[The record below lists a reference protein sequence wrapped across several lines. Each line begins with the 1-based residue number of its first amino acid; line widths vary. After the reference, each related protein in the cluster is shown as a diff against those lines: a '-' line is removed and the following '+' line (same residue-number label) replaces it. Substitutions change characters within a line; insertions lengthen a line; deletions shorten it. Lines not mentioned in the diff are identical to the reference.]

1 MQASRGRGHSPSPT
15 FKMIPK
21 IKFCG
26 LKRPEEVRW
35 AEEMKAEFIGFN
47 LYPKSPRYVSPAE
60 LKKLAGE
67 VKTARKVLVFVNS
80 DLKEI
85 GQAAKESDADLI
97 QLHGDETPLFCSQ
110 VKAITG
116 CPIIKAF
123 RLAAESDL
131 KPLEKYLNST
141 DYFLLDTKSE
151 GFYGGIGRAFSWTL
165 AVKAKNLGK
174 PIFLAGGLTFENVIE
189 AYRRVLPFAVD
200 VASGVEEKAGVKN
213 KEKMALFIQKVRI
226 GK

>member
-1 MQASRGRGHSPSPT
+1 M
-15 FKMIPK
+15 
-21 IKFCG
+21 
-26 LKRPEEVRW
+26 KRPEEVGW
-35 AEEMKAEFIGFN
+35 AEELKADFIGFN
-47 LYPKSPRYVSPAE
+47 LYPKSPRCVSPAE

-80 DLKEI
+80 GLKEI

-110 VKAITG
+110 VRTITG

-123 RLAAESDL
+123 RLAAEADL
-131 KPLEKYLNST
+131 KPLEKYLDSA
-141 DYFLLDTKSE
+141 DYFLLDARSE
-151 GFYGGIGRAFSWTL
+151 GLYGGTGQSFPWTL

-189 AYRRVLPFAVD
+189 ACRRVLPFAVD
-200 VASGVEEKAGVKN
+200 VAGGVEEKASVKN